1 MDNLLHNEMKKI
13 LLKGPWN
20 LILSDNLL
28 CFRTKYLLGKEGLS
42 VKKRLIGLVV
52 LLSLILVM
60 TTPFGV
66 FAGVGA
72 MAQPMEMEK
81 AIEVELND
89 DYFNPSTITIPSGK
103 TTTLI
108 LKNKGKKEHTFT
120 VEKLG
125 IDAEVQPGKEKTITL
140 NPKNSGTYELICRY
154 HVKEG
159 MVGKVIV
166 K

>member
-1 MDNLLHNEMKKI
+1 M
-13 LLKGPWN
+13 
-20 LILSDNLL
+20 
-28 CFRTKYLLGKEGLS
+28 S
-42 VKKRLIGLVV
+42 VKKWVTELVV
-52 LLSLILVM
+52 LLAMIIVVATLGPL
-60 TTPFGV
+60 GV
-66 FAGVGA
+66 FAESGVVTHPIET
-72 MAQPMEMEK
+72 MK

-89 DYFNPSTITIPSGK
+89 DYFNPKVITLLNGR

-125 IDAEVQPGKEKTITL
+125 IDAEVQPGKEKSITVK
-140 NPKNSGTYELICRY
+140 PKQPTTYELICKY
-154 HVKEG
+154 HFKEG